1 MITKTYKINNDCIKQ
16 LQHCCDEHYQTCEDF
31 TKEEIHEI
39 KNLQTEMNRI
49 IFQLGQLKISEVRL
63 KKAGDNLKNA
73 LESAE
78 QKETDLAQK
87 FSDKYGKGSLDIE
100 TGKFTPTE

>member
-1 MITKTYKINNDCIKQ
+1 MAKKEKNQTFEDALSRLEILVEKMESGDGTLEQSLDWF
-16 LQHCCDEHYQTCEDF
+16 DEGMSLVKSCRQE
-31 TKEEIHEI
+31 
-39 KNLQTEMNRI
+39 
-49 IFQLGQLKISEVRL
+49 
-63 KKAGDNLKNA
+63 

>member
-1 MITKTYKINNDCIKQ
+1 MVKKEKNQTFEDALSRLETLVEKMESGEGTLERSLDWFDEGMSLIKSCRQ
-16 LQHCCDEHYQTCEDF
+16 E
-31 TKEEIHEI
+31 
-39 KNLQTEMNRI
+39 
-49 IFQLGQLKISEVRL
+49 
-63 KKAGDNLKNA
+63 